1 MKQKPQNLDDQIKFL
16 DWDIFN
22 LEKEMKEA
30 RDKIRTNRL
39 ELKQKLEKLSVL
51 KKQKR
56 ELVAN

>member
-1 MKQKPQNLDDQIKFL
+1 MKQKPQSLDDQIQYL

-30 RDKIRTNRL
+30 RDKIKVNRL
-39 ELKQKLEKLSVL
+39 ELKRKLEQLSVL

-56 ELVAN
+56 ELVVK

>member
-1 MKQKPQNLDDQIKFL
+1 MKPKPQSLDDQIKYL

-30 RDKIRTNRL
+30 RDKIKTNRL
-39 ELKQKLEKLSVL
+39 ELKRKLNDLSVL

>member
-1 MKQKPQNLDDQIKFL
+1 MKQKPQSLDDQIKFL

-22 LEKEMKEA
+22 LEKEMKTA
-30 RDKIRTNRL
+30 RDKIKTNRL
-39 ELKQKLEKLSVL
+39 ELKKKLEALSVL

>member
-1 MKQKPQNLDDQIKFL
+1 MKQKPQSLDDQIQYL

-30 RDKIRTNRL
+30 RDKIKVNRL
-39 ELKQKLEKLSVL
+39 ELKKKLETLSVL

-56 ELVAN
+56 ESN